1 MCGSIVSWFF
11 FWRYIGV
18 DGVSCFLSVLVF
30 DCFKYCIEKVFVF
43 SFYKFAVFPGCH
55 FLCDCNLLLIGEFY
69 VTNAWCNV
77 LVDILLSAVVGFYF
91 FAPVYLFS
99 WYDFIISYV
108 CMIVFFRIRFC
119 NFRESCYFGEVFW
132 IVVFSATGIVIVLRS
147 YLIVFCCVH
156 VLILYLFVS
165 PCVFLCFLSVFI
177 FV

>member
-1 MCGSIVSWFF
+1 MFVSKCLRLLVVSCVFTFSCVRVFWSSRHCFHVFSLCGSIVSWFF

-18 DGVSCFLSVLVF
+18 DGISCFLSVLVF

-77 LVDILLSAVVGFYF
+77 LVDILLSAVVGFHF

-108 CMIVFFRIRFC
+108 CMIVFF
-119 NFRESCYFGEVFW
+119 
-132 IVVFSATGIVIVLRS
+132 
-147 YLIVFCCVH
+147 
-156 VLILYLFVS
+156 
-165 PCVFLCFLSVFI
+165 
-177 FV
+177 